1 MDGGNSPPLYAVDT
15 EDAFQHRKKE
25 IKAMD
30 IFTQQMM
37 KNIALKEA
45 QDLAEKRRLDPNYMP
60 PKPNLWKLIR
70 WPVGIIAAI
79 VLFAY
84 FMAH

>member
-1 MDGGNSPPLYAVDT
+1 
-15 EDAFQHRKKE
+15 
-25 IKAMD
+25 MD

-60 PKPNLWKLIR
+60 PKPNLWKLIL

-79 VLFAY
+79 VLFVY